1 MERTI
6 VVGVRLKG
14 AAGSA
19 YESSLGELKRLL
31 ETAGGEAVDVLT
43 QERDRPDT
51 AHLVGVGKVNEIA
64 DLVRRRKA
72 SAVVFN
78 DELSPSQQKN
88 LQELIP
94 AKIVDR
100 TRLILDIFAQRARTR
115 EGKLQVEL
123 AQLHYL
129 LPRVT
134 ERFGRFE
141 QQTGGIGTRGPG
153 ERKLDISQR
162 RIRERIVRLGREID
176 GVRRQRGQQRDS
188 RRRVPLAQVAIV
200 GYTNAGKSTLLNTLR
215 SGAGPSVLADDKLF
229 ATLDPTTR
237 RVKLPGGRW
246 TLFVDTVGFIQRLPH
261 ALVAA
266 FHATLEEARDAD
278 VLAHVIDASNPAW
291 PEQKKVVEEVLKEL
305 DADAVPRVEVFNKAD
320 ALTPAQRAHARREGR
335 LLVSARG
342 GDGLDRFLARVEALL
357 EKDQKDR
364 TFVLPHGRRDLLAFL
379 YGAGRVVSEKTDP
392 AGTRFRVR
400 LDEKNWGVLQKELQR
415 V

>member
-1 MERTI
+1 MERAI
-6 VVGVRLKG
+6 VVGVQLK
-14 AAGSA
+14 ATPDSTHI
-19 YESSLGELKRLL
+19 SSMGELERLL
-31 ETAGGEAVDVLT
+31 ETAGGEAVAQLT
-43 QERDRPDT
+43 QERVRPDT
-51 AHLVGVGKVNEIA
+51 ALLVGEGKALEIA
-64 DLVRRRKA
+64 DLVRQKKA
-72 SAVVFN
+72 TAVVFN

-94 AKIVDR
+94 AKIIDR

-123 AQLHYL
+123 AQLNYL

-176 GVRRQRGQQRDS
+176 GVRRQRDQQRDS
-188 RRRVPLAQVAIV
+188 RRRVPLPQVAIV

-215 SGAGPSVLADDKLF
+215 TGSGPGVLADDKLF

-246 TLFVDTVGFIQRLPH
+246 ALFVDTVGFIQRLPH

-278 VLAHVIDASNPAW
+278 VLVHVIDISNPAW
-291 PEQKKVVEEVLKEL
+291 PDQKKVVEDVLKEL
-305 DADAVPRVEVFNKAD
+305 GADGVVRMDLYNKAD
-320 ALTPAQRAHARREGR
+320 ALAPAQRAHARREGR
-335 LLVSARG
+335 LLISARG
-342 GDGLDRFLARVEALL
+342 GDGLDRFLNRVESLL
-357 EKDQKDR
+357 EKDQKER
-364 TFVLPHGRRDLLAFL
+364 SFVLPHGRRDLLTLL
-379 YGAGRVVSEKTDP
+379 YGAGRVVSEKPDSR
-392 AGTRFRVR
+392 GTRYRVR
-400 LDEKNWGVLQKELQR
+400 LDDKNWGVLQKELSD